1 MWLVGESNHHLI
13 RYEMVDSG
21 IAQLIKMVLIPSVLC
36 YQEPKNTGGSEERS
50 TNKVCRVYSL
60 GQNKLPPDGNWP

>member
-1 MWLVGESNHHLI
+1 
-13 RYEMVDSG
+13 MVDSG